1 MNKRYQG
8 LRLVG
13 LVLKIAGGLE
23 MAFGVVSVVL
33 IPLVLSGAQNALIQL
48 GIPLN
53 SPGAALWIGIAAGI
67 AILFV
72 GVVTGLL
79 TFALGELINV
89 VVDIELNTRGMT
101 GIETSGDA

>member
-13 LVLKIAGGLE
+13 LILKIAGGLE
-23 MAFGVVSVVL
+23 MAFGVVSLVL
-33 IPLVLSGAQNALIQL
+33 IPLVLSGTQSALVQL
-48 GIPLN
+48 GLPL
-53 SPGAALWIGIAAGI
+53 STPGAALWIGIAAGI
-67 AILFV
+67 VILFV
-72 GVVTGLL
+72 GVVAGLL

-89 VVDIELNTRGMT
+89 VIDIEKNTRGMN

>member
-1 MNKRYQG
+1 MIKRYQG

-13 LVLKIAGGLE
+13 LILKIAGGLE

-33 IPLVLSGAQNALIQL
+33 IPLILSGAQNALVQL
-48 GIPLN
+48 GFSLN
-53 SPGAALWIGIAAGI
+53 TPAAALWIGIAAGI
-67 AILFV
+67 VILFV

-89 VVDIELNTRGMT
+89 VVDIEMNTRT
-101 GIETSGDA
+101 SAGIDSPSNA